1 MPSPFSP
8 LCGYKATSYPFIPR
22 APGNLSER
30 DEIIISAVKT
40 FGAAAFFQL
49 QQLFPG
55 VNRNKVRHTAKTLAR
70 CGLLALH
77 RLECEEYRINVCT
90 PGYFPGLDNV
100 LRSMAFFQLYLRLK
114 EIDPNIRAYLTPPPL
129 TGAVLLHKKEFPV
142 VVARQG
148 DSLNLLP
155 FYVQNQKC
163 ERLVIVAEAYDPV
176 FKKIPCPCRVA
187 FDDGLLDLGKPVD
200 EIFFDAKE
208 EGIAARAAP

>member
-8 LCGYKATSYPFIPR
+8 LCEYKVTSYPYIPR
-22 APGNLSER
+22 APGHLSGR
-30 DEIIISAVKT
+30 DEAILSAVST

-55 VNRNKVRHTAKTLAR
+55 VNRNKVRRTAKTLAR

-90 PGYFPGLDNV
+90 PSYFPGLDSV

-114 EIDPNIRAYLTPPPL
+114 EMDPNVRACPAPPPL
-129 TGAVLLHKKEFPV
+129 TGAVLMNNKEFPV
-142 VVARQG
+142 VVARRG
-148 DSLNLLP
+148 DVLNLLP
-155 FYVQNQKC
+155 FYVQTKKLK
-163 ERLVIVAEAYDPV
+163 RLVIVAEVYDPV
-176 FKKIPCPCRVA
+176 FRKIPCPCRVA
-187 FDDGLLDLGKPVD
+187 FDDDLLDLGKPL
-200 EIFFDAKE
+200 EAIFFDAKE